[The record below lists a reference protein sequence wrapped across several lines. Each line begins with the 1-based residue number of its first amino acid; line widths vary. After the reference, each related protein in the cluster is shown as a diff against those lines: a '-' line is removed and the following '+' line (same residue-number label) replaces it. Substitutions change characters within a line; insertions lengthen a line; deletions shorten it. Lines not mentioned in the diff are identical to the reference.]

1 MTKQLQN
8 IDSQGDYREAIIKLD
23 GYLRAVADAQH
34 LATELDAKRIA
45 RDFRPQNEVG
55 DAIALADELLSG
67 AAVHDDLGKRIA
79 DTARRIATLRRAI
92 EHQRA
97 EVTRIRGEHSHHV
110 CRAAVTEHVALVARI
125 ITAFEEL
132 HAANCAERQYRE
144 AIEQAGY
151 SSTHLPPMAFMPR
164 GVEYFD
170 TSSPDGGYAPAWLRE
185 AGEYTRTKQ
194 IPTEAAEQAAHVA
207 ARRTRDAAVKA
218 LAKSADVGILAD

>member
-23 GYLRAVADAQH
+23 GYLRALADAQH

-45 RDFRPQNEVG
+45 RDFKPNETG
-55 DAIALADELLSG
+55 DAIEIADQLLSG
-67 AAVHDDLGKRIA
+67 NAAPDDLGKRIA
-79 DTARRIATLRRAI
+79 DTALKITALRRAI

-125 ITAFEEL
+125 ITAVEEL

-151 SSTHLPPMAFMPR
+151 SSTHLPSLAFLPR
-164 GVEYFD
+164 GVNYFD
-170 TSSPDGGYAPAWLRE
+170 TSSPDGGYAPAWLRD
-185 AGEYTRTKQ
+185 AIEYTRTNQ
-194 IPTEAAEQAAHVA
+194 TTTDAAEQAGPVA
-207 ARRTRDAAVKA
+207 ARRTRDAAVTA
-218 LAKSADVGILAD
+218 LATPAEAGILAD

>member
-8 IDSQGDYREAIIKLD
+8 IDSQADYREAITKLD
-23 GYLRAVADAQH
+23 GYLRALVDAQH

-45 RDFRPQNEVG
+45 RDFKPNETG
-55 DAIALADELLSG
+55 DAIEIADQLLSG
-67 AAVHDDLGKRIA
+67 NAVHDDLGKRI
-79 DTARRIATLRRAI
+79 TETTRKIAALRRAI
-92 EHQRA
+92 EQQQA

-110 CRAAVTEHVALVARI
+110 CRAAVSEHVALVARI
-125 ITAFEEL
+125 IKAVEEL

>member
-8 IDSQGDYREAIIKLD
+8 IDSHADYRDAIIKLD
-23 GYLRAVADAQH
+23 GYLRALADAQH

-45 RDFRPQNEVG
+45 RDFKPNETG
-55 DAIALADELLSG
+55 DAIEIADQLLSG
-67 AAVHDDLGKRIA
+67 NAAPDDLGKRIA
-79 DTARRIATLRRAI
+79 DTALKITALRRAI

-125 ITAFEEL
+125 IKAVEEL

-151 SSTHLPPMAFMPR
+151 SSTHLPSLAFLPR
-164 GVEYFD
+164 GVNYFD
-170 TSSPDGGYAPAWLRE
+170 TSSPDGGYAPAWLRD
-185 AGEYTRTKQ
+185 AIEYTRTNQ
-194 IPTEAAEQAAHVA
+194 TTTDAAEQAGHVA

-218 LAKSADVGILAD
+218 LAKPAEAGILAD

>member
-8 IDSQGDYREAIIKLD
+8 IDSHADYRDAIIKLD
-23 GYLRAVADAQH
+23 GYLRALADAQH

-110 CRAAVTEHVALVARI
+110 CRAAVTEHVALVKHI
-125 ITAFEEL
+125 IKAVEEL
-132 HAANCAERQYRE
+132 HAANCAEVQYRE

-151 SSTHLPPMAFMPR
+151 SSAHLPSLAFLPR
-164 GVEYFD
+164 GVNYFD
-170 TSSPDGGYAPAWLRE
+170 TSSPDGGYAPAWLRD
-185 AGEYTRTKQ
+185 AIEYTRTNQ
-194 IPTEAAEQAAHVA
+194 TTTDAAEQASHVA
-207 ARRTRDAAVKA
+207 SRRARDAAVKA
-218 LAKSADVGILAD
+218 LAKPAEVGILAD